1 MPTALLII
9 DVQAAMTTGQWEVFE
24 SRQMIGRINHVA
36 RLVRA
41 AGEPVIVIQHEE
53 AAGPMQHDGSGW
65 QLDSALELAASDIR
79 MRKTA
84 SDAFHK
90 TELHAMLQARG
101 VTALIACGLQSELCV
116 DSTVRRSLALGYP
129 VTLVADAHSTIDNGV
144 LSAAQISAHHN
155 VTLASLE
162 SYGPR
167 VRAVPAADVR
177 LTEE

>member
-1 MPTALLII
+1 MPIARLII

-53 AAGPMQHDGSGW
+53 AAGPMQHDGRGW
-65 QLDSALELAASDIR
+65 L
-79 MRKTA
+79 
-84 SDAFHK
+84 
-90 TELHAMLQARG
+90 
-101 VTALIACGLQSELCV
+101 
-116 DSTVRRSLALGYP
+116 
-129 VTLVADAHSTIDNGV
+129 TLVADAHSTIDNGV

-155 VTLASLE
+155 VTLASLD

-177 LTEE
+177 LTEV